1 MAGFLHTRARH
12 SLASS
17 AAGQRCGYQNQP
29 NPTQPHSSSEAQSF
43 LPYQRKNDNEM
54 LDIHLFFPCNL
65 ASPGLR
71 LHTLAVAGQRSK
83 APINPKMFVRH
94 HDGTCPTGHGH
105 FMATPSLNM
114 YCQTETMRCELYPV
128 PPLLSCS
135 ALTRTTRSLV
145 APPNCDH
152 SARGVLFSLKQHT
165 YALLP
170 SRVSTHKRTSNL
182 LPPAP
187 TFREQ
192 SHSDSDSDIFSL
204 SFPSP
209 FPFLLTL
216 G

>member
-12 SLASS
+12 SLPSS

-71 LHTLAVAGQRSK
+71 LHTVAGQRSK

-135 ALTRTTRSLV
+135 ALLWPVPLVPLWHPPTAITLRAACPSPSSNIHMHCFLPEYPHIKEPRTSF
-145 APPNCDH
+145 PPP
-152 SARGVLFSLKQHT
+152 
-165 YALLP
+165 LP
-170 SRVSTHKRTSNL
+170 SANSLTLTATATASR
-182 LPPAP
+182 
-187 TFREQ
+187 
-192 SHSDSDSDIFSL
+192 SHSPPHSHSC
-204 SFPSP
+204 
-209 FPFLLTL
+209 
-216 G
+216 